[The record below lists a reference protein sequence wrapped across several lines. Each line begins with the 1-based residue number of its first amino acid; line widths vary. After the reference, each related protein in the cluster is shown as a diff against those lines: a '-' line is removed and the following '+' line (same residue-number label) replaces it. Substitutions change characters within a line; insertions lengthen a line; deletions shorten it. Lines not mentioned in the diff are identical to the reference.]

1 MGLFGEDNVEERKY
15 KNLLSAIKAKSRYE
29 RGNVLSVYITNY
41 VTDIRD
47 GKRNNDFFE
56 FDFLNSVILN
66 ILEDGTKSLDDYI
79 KMVKFLLPMGME
91 TPEYEVIKNL
101 IISGNTKI
109 DKRLYGLFNNR
120 LDYIQVTNIIEDAG
134 IENYETIINY
144 ALEVSR
150 FCANHFLLKSEIISF
165 ASGLKDTVDDVETYF
180 NERLT
185 EAKKR
190 GGVYPIDEKTLAL
203 ISSEAKK
210 AQALIR
216 KLDNLSER
224 VNTYQESVKALTTQ
238 GKKELDDHATL
249 KVEEMRENIEHA
261 RTEIIER
268 LDAYIL
274 TLESGLKKSSD
285 QIFNQIL
292 RDTQDKLRDIRLAA
306 TTLSTTTTQ
315 ELLRIQ
321 KASEDS
327 VEALRKYVETEPQLQ
342 EYLSQAANSE
352 AVKEALVRMNETKQE
367 QARRIALTSPGIII
381 PGHDRI
387 VVPANPNVVLPSEQ
401 AGRIILPAFDESIPF
416 DVRYQKILDEKKK
429 REENGEIFHH
439 MVDEVINC
447 VMEGDWV
454 YLWGP
459 SGCGKSHIIKQVAS
473 LIGIDLVENGKITD
487 KYSIMAYNDPHGRFR
502 ATQAFVALVYGKLL
516 SLDEFDNGNTDTQVV
531 LNELYSGLLD
541 TLEHPERE
549 RYVTFAEDMTVPIH
563 PNFRMI
569 SAGNTAGEGENQ
581 IFSSR
586 GKIDESVQERMTP
599 KRFDYDNRVEQR
611 IFGTYENWYG
621 LFCKFRQC
629 CDEYAKKNGLSVAPG
644 MITTRDAA
652 AIKKYISHNSKS
664 VEQVLREKFIQTKDE
679 NYLKVIAGAM
689 SKMYGIEDS
698 EDVVI
703 PDGTALGDVEEV
715 VLARKLVYGCR
726 NIKR

>member
-120 LDYIQVTNIIEDAG
+120 LDYIQVSNIIEDAG

-185 EAKKR
+185 DAKKR

-224 VNTYQESVKALTTQ
+224 VNTYQESVKALTIQ

-679 NYLKVIAGAM
+679 NYLKVIAGTM

>member
-120 LDYIQVTNIIEDAG
+120 LDYIQVSNIIEDAG

-185 EAKKR
+185 DAKKR

>member
-185 EAKKR
+185 DAKKR

-439 MVDEVINC
+439 MVGEVINC

>member
-185 EAKKR
+185 DAKKR

>member
-120 LDYIQVTNIIEDAG
+120 LDYIQVSNIIEDAG

-185 EAKKR
+185 DAKKR

-652 AIKKYISHNSKS
+652 DIKKYISHNSKS

-679 NYLKVIAGAM
+679 NYLKVIAGTM

-703 PDGTALGDVEEV
+703 SNGTALGDVEEV